1 MKILFQICFI
11 SLNIHICPTYKLK
24 IKLRLKSRKVI
35 VYIMI
40 ILCFS
45 VSIDQFIQNLIDIA
59 VQNHDVQKCSKMCYF
74 TNTLTLFIVVLICHF
89 VLILQ

>member
-11 SLNIHICPTYKLK
+11 SLNIHICPTCKLK
-24 IKLRLKSRKVI
+24 IKLWLKSQKII
-35 VYIMI
+35 VYTMI

-59 VQNHDVQKCSKMCYF
+59 VQNHDVQKYVISP
-74 TNTLTLFIVVLICHF
+74 TL
-89 VLILQ
+89 